1 MRELINKASNA
12 LDLVCTTLVFL
23 VLPSSVMAADLTSVL
38 EKTVKL
44 LQGNVA
50 KSVGLIA
57 IISSGYLCIV
67 SQKLPLTRFGMIVG
81 GLGLVFGAGSIY
93 SALVA

>member
-1 MRELINKASNA
+1 MKKFINKVSTKIEGACIALLFSCLPASA
-12 LDLVCTTLVFL
+12 
-23 VLPSSVMAADLTSVL
+23 MAADITSVL
-38 EKTVKL
+38 TKTVAFM
-44 LQGNVA
+44 QGDIA

-81 GLGLVFGAGSIY
+81 GLGLVFGASSIY
-93 SALVA
+93 TTLVA